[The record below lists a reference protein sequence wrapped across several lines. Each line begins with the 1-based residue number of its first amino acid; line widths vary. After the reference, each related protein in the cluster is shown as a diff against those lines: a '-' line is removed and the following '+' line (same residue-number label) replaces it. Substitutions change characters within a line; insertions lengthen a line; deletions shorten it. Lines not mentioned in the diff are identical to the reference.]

1 MEVLQFDVS
10 TIDQYSDDE
19 LGKLF
24 FPEMYESENIY
35 LAVDYDYVHKELSK
49 PGVNLKLLWKEYCL
63 SAKDGKYPVSYSKY
77 CRGYA
82 QHVER
87 HNYTN
92 HIEHKPGIRTEI
104 DWSGPTMHYMVPST
118 GELVKVYLFVATLPF
133 SQYSYVEPTKDM
145 KINTWINCNK
155 HMFEYFGGSTVRIV
169 CDNLKTGVVSH
180 PKEGE
185 IILTDM
191 YSDFGNHYMT
201 AIMPAQVRKP
211 KQKASVEGTVGKIAT
226 TIIASLRNVEFHS
239 FEELYQAVR
248 EKLDEFN
255 TTPFQKRDGSRKE
268 IFEAVEKQALK
279 PLPEI
284 PFEVCHWFYSR
295 KVQVNCHITY
305 QKNWYSVPYEYV
317 GKSVDL
323 KVSET
328 TLTIYYQNKRIN
340 IHKLFPAYIKNKL
353 VLCQEKVPV
362 K

>member
-118 GELVKVYLFVATLPF
+118 GELVKVYLFVASLPF

-145 KINTWINCNK
+145 KIIHGLTVINICLN
-155 HMFEYFGGSTVRIV
+155 
-169 CDNLKTGVVSH
+169 
-180 PKEGE
+180 
-185 IILTDM
+185 
-191 YSDFGNHYMT
+191 
-201 AIMPAQVRKP
+201 
-211 KQKASVEGTVGKIAT
+211 ASVVQL
-226 TIIASLRNVEFHS
+226 S
-239 FEELYQAVR
+239 ELYVTILKQVLSVILKK
-248 EKLDEFN
+248 EKSFSQICIL
-255 TTPFQKRDGSRKE
+255 
-268 IFEAVEKQALK
+268 IFGT
-279 PLPEI
+279 
-284 PFEVCHWFYSR
+284 FS
-295 KVQVNCHITY
+295 
-305 QKNWYSVPYEYV
+305 
-317 GKSVDL
+317 
-323 KVSET
+323 
-328 TLTIYYQNKRIN
+328 
-340 IHKLFPAYIKNKL
+340 
-353 VLCQEKVPV
+353 
-362 K
+362 